1 MDREAGENPLSNKQL
16 QRSQVSKVKNHSR
29 SPQTADIARL
39 ITRREGANGSPERL

>member
-29 SPQTADIARL
+29 SQSLHRSPLKLAIAPNR
-39 ITRREGANGSPERL
+39 